1 MGWQG
6 PSCNECVHYPGCLHG
21 TCSQPWQCNCQE
33 GWGGLFCDQD
43 LNYCTNHKP
52 CANGATCTN
61 TGQGSYTCTCR
72 PGFGGTNCE
81 LETNECDSNPCK
93 NGGSCN
99 VSVDP
104 IPQPLAPPLCFV
116 DIRCPVS
123 PDLEND
129 YSCTCPQGFYGKNC
143 EIIAMTCADGP
154 CFNGGTCVETMTGG
168 YTCRCPP
175 SYTGSNCEK
184 KLDRCS
190 NRPCLNGGDCVD
202 LGQSILCRC
211 QPGFTG
217 ANCQVNID
225 DCTSNPCQNA
235 GTCQDGVNDYTCSC
249 TLGYTG
255 KNCSVRSDACGARP
269 CQNGGTCF
277 THFTGPVC
285 QCPKGFMGPSC
296 EFTLQPSFKPALRQ
310 ASQSSSTT
318 TVTISCFLAVLV
330 LVLVAGILF
339 LRQRRRRMEG
349 RKQLSD
355 IAVYNDLETI
365 NNLGG
370 SERDAFLSPNG
381 LFKISNSE
389 ARLTLTLCPDGRPG
403 YRHNPVESS
412 LARAERQDFMWRD
425 EAMLGS
431 APGLR

>member
-1 MGWQG
+1 MFH
-6 PSCNECVHYPGCLHG
+6 P
-21 TCSQPWQCNCQE
+21 
-33 GWGGLFCDQD
+33 
-43 LNYCTNHKP
+43 
-52 CANGATCTN
+52 
-61 TGQGSYTCTCR
+61 
-72 PGFGGTNCE
+72 
-81 LETNECDSNPCK
+81 
-93 NGGSCN
+93 
-99 VSVDP
+99 
-104 IPQPLAPPLCFV
+104 PQ
-116 DIRCPVS
+116 
-123 PDLEND
+123 DLEND

-190 NRPCLNGGDCVD
+190 NRPCLNGESAGDACPLATSSGWNKPSYICVTVNTNSIETVLTVILLTCCLNKWSQIFWMLNWVFLPSAGGECLD

-211 QPGFTG
+211 QAGFTG

-225 DCTSNPCQNA
+225 DCASSPCQNA

-255 KNCSVRSDACGARP
+255 KNCTVRSDACGARP

-296 EFTLQPSFKPALRQ
+296 EFTLQPNFKPALRQ
-310 ASQSSSTT
+310 TSQSSSTT
-318 TVTISCFLAVLV
+318 VTISCILAVLV
-330 LVLVAGILF
+330 LVLVVGIIF
-339 LRQRRRRMEG
+339 LRRRKRLQG

-355 IAVYNDLETI
+355 IAVYNDLETV

-370 SERDAFLSPNG
+370 GERDAFLGPNG
-381 LFKISNSE
+381 LFKISNST
-389 ARLTLTLCPDGRPG
+389 ARLSLSLCPETRSG

-412 LARAERQDFMWRD
+412 LGRGERQDFMWRD
-425 EAMLGS
+425 EAGLGS
-431 APGLR
+431 GAGLRWNRTNTWTNRGRRVLALVAPLSSCTARRRESWVWIRSACAEDEML